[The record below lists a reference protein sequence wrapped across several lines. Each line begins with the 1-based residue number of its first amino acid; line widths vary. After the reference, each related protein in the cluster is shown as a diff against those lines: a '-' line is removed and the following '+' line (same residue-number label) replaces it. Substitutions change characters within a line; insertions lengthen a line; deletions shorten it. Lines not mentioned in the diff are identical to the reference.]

1 MQRLKRRLT
10 ECLRCSAVVISAV
23 VPAVLAVLAMLAVLA
38 VPGPALAQ
46 SDGFALTGVSF
57 NFTNPG
63 ARARGIGGAFVA
75 IADDST
81 AAIANPAGLA
91 YLQREL
97 TIEGISD
104 EERVPVGQLT
114 QGGIEVESVPL
125 GEVVT
130 PLADPFRVR
139 AASRSRR
146 LNYASLLLPV
156 QRFRLTLGFYYAT
169 LADIEADL
177 EVGPGVLCVRGDGS
191 VSLPGAG
198 EPCRFDFLDPT
209 AEAPDIYFGQQVS
222 YSLQTRLYGAA
233 VGYRVS
239 DTVAVGAGVAAARTT
254 FDGRA
259 LQLREAYGS
268 DDVVQTTR
276 VDDTDLV
283 YSLGVLYR
291 GDRLGLGLCYRSE
304 AIHPTKNAW
313 LDTAGEPLPNRTAP
327 VGTLAVPERLA
338 AGIALFPADA
348 WVVSAEVDWISYSD
362 VLAGMQPFN
371 PTARAD
377 AADVRYQISDVEEY
391 HLGVEYSTFAQRR
404 GWSVRLGYWRDR
416 THLPWVQERWSDPSD
431 PDDALRAR
439 ESLVRARFDDAVD
452 HLTAGFGISGPHAR
466 LDLALDH
473 TDDAGV
479 DVLLSTVLYF

>member
-1 MQRLKRRLT
+1 MLFGLIGV
-10 ECLRCSAVVISAV
+10 LVVLGAGD
-23 VPAVLAVLAMLAVLA
+23 AA
-38 VPGPALAQ
+38 AQ
-46 SDGFALTGVSF
+46 ADGFAFTGINF
-57 NFTNPG
+57 DFTNPG

-91 YLQREL
+91 YLEREL
-97 TIEGISD
+97 TIEGASD

-139 AASRSRR
+139 ASSDSRR

-156 QRFRLTLGFYYAT
+156 KRYRLTLGFYYAT
-169 LADIEADL
+169 LADISADL

-198 EPCRFDFLDPT
+198 EPCRFDFLDPS

-233 VGYRVS
+233 VGYRVG
-239 DTVAVGAGVAAARTT
+239 DTISIGASVAAARTT
-254 FDGRA
+254 FDGTA
-259 LQLREAYGS
+259 LQMRQAYGG

-283 YSLGVLYR
+283 YSAGILYR
-291 GDRLGLGLCYRSE
+291 GDRLGLGLSYRTE
-304 AIHPTKNAW
+304 ASHPTRNAW
-313 LDTAGEPLPNRTAP
+313 LDTAGEPLPDRSVP
-327 VGTLAVPERLA
+327 DGTLTVPERLA
-338 AGIALFPADA
+338 AGIAVFPADS
-348 WVVSAEVDWISYSD
+348 WVISAEVDWISYSD
-362 VLAGMQPFN
+362 VSAGMQPFN
-371 PTARAD
+371 PTARSD
-377 AADVRYQISDVEEY
+377 AANVRYRISDVEEY
-391 HLGVEYSTFAQRR
+391 HLGVEYSTFVQRR

-416 THLPWVQERWSDPSD
+416 THLPWVAESWSDPTD

-439 ESLVRARFDDAVD
+439 ESLVRARFDDEVD
-452 HLTAGFGISGPHAR
+452 HLTAGFGISGSRAR
-466 LDLALDH
+466 LDVAVDH
-473 TDDAGV
+473 TDEAGV